1 MLPLRQADVAV
12 TVPHSNNTMRAVDF
26 LHANYRLFSRE
37 RLAFASKSEL
47 RRWCDAKQVH
57 FNAEPVA
64 WDEPIDFP
72 LTSVV
77 IFPNAKGRITL
88 W

>member
-1 MLPLRQADVAV
+1 MIHATLKC
-12 TVPHSNNTMRAVDF
+12 VDF
-26 LHANYRLFSRE
+26 LKENYYLFSRE

-47 RRWCDAKQVH
+47 RRWCDAGNVV
-57 FNAEPVA
+57 FNGEPVA

-72 LTSVV
+72 IISVV
-77 IFPNAKGRITL
+77 IFPNGKRITL

>member
-1 MLPLRQADVAV
+1 VKASTLDAG
-12 TVPHSNNTMRAVDF
+12 HKAVDF
-26 LHANYRLFSRE
+26 LHKNFRLFSRE

-47 RRWCDAKQVH
+47 RRWCDAGSVH

-64 WDEPIDFP
+64 WDELINFPIS
-72 LTSVV
+72 SVV
-77 IFPNAKGRITL
+77 IFPGAKRQITL